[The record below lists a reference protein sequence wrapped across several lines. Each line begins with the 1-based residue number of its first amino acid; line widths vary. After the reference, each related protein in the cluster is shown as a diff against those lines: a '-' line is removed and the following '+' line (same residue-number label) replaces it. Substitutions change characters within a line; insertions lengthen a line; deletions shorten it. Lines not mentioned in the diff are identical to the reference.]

1 MQKTRTISRA
11 SLILGALSQ
20 HLFGARFAQARAGN
34 AQRATRNA
42 QPSGSKPAGNRGMHA
57 PHVTGG
63 FRPMA
68 HGKLGKKYPA
78 SALKCVQRNRQRRY
92 AKFLHAAATRNAPVL
107 KAA

>member
-1 MQKTRTISRA
+1 MQNTRTISRA

-34 AQRATRNA
+34 AQRAVRTA

-78 SALKCVQRNRQRRY
+78 SASKRAQRNRQRGY
-92 AKFLHAAATRNAPVL
+92 AKFLRAVTKRLVPIP

>member
-1 MQKTRTISRA
+1 MQKTISRA

-34 AQRATRNA
+34 AARAA

-68 HGKLGKKYPA
+68 HGKLGKRSSGISNQAKRNHRRA
-78 SALKCVQRNRQRRY
+78 IAGALQARTV
-92 AKFLHAAATRNAPVL
+92 PIL